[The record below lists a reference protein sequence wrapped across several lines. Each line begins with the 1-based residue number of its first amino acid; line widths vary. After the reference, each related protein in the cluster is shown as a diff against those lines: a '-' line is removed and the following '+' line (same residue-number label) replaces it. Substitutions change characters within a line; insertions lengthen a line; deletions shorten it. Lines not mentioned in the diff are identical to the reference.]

1 MKRTTCHHIFC
12 VAAIFVLLMGQS
24 ATQAQNLIIAN
35 AADRGDARASL
46 VNPALAV
53 WQDPIF
59 TLGSKVLHF
68 GVSEGG
74 LDLRNSYFSLTTSNR
89 SIGGFE
95 AFGYGV
101 QGQILQTPLFNAV
114 AMNAMIGKKVH
125 EKIAVAVNV
134 GFINRSFDRSQ
145 FNVEVED
152 DPLFNRLSKW
162 VFPDV
167 GLGVTAVA
175 NRYVTLAL
183 SVTHLTQPDLS
194 VDHESA
200 RMPLSF
206 NAGTVVGL
214 GHFRALLGVARDEN
228 ETLPSIA
235 FESFRPELGLLRLGF
250 GREAATFEGLV
261 YVMRGVSL
269 SYRYNYPV
277 NELRLASSGSH
288 ELGLVFNFK
297 RNRSLYE
304 AEWLEPELARK
315 PIINPA
321 TAFVVESVF
330 DTLYY
335 VDKLIRRHIGAGIDS
350 VALADLPQ
358 DLFFSADSLEPDLPK
373 IGAKRLLNVI
383 EETENA
389 VKKFEIPTDREALIY
404 AMKKDHTSNYLNFL
418 QKIAA
423 QMQEPDFYTRIVIP
437 ADGRRAYLLLR
448 YLSLFG
454 ELTDRVEI
462 AVRDS
467 AQVAAAGN
475 LGGRKLPPEFFYR
488 NLLTPPDTFKFEL
501 NIKEDLPWSPVSW
514 KFIVEDANGKEILT
528 TSGGKQWVRYYVW
541 DWKLPESEQVPL
553 PGTYYYYLRWWSGD
567 GQVYTAP
574 KKPLVVSRDN
584 RRINIKISREKEF
597 KPNPRMKA
605 TILVH

>member
-1 MKRTTCHHIFC
+1 MNRTTCHLTFC
-12 VAAIFVLLMGQS
+12 AAMVALLAGLS
-24 ATQAQNLIIAN
+24 AVNAQNLIIAN
-35 AADRGDARASL
+35 PADRGEARAGL

-59 TLGSKVLHF
+59 TLGSKVLHY

-89 SIGGFE
+89 SLAGFE
-95 AFGYGV
+95 ALGYGL

-114 AMNAMIGKKVH
+114 AMNAVFGKKVH
-125 EKIAVAVNV
+125 EKIAVAMNV

-145 FNVEVED
+145 FNVEAED

-167 GLGVTAVA
+167 GLGVVAVP

-183 SVTHLTQPDLS
+183 SVMHLTQPDLS
-194 VDHESA
+194 VDYESA
-200 RMPLSF
+200 RMPLGF
-206 NAGTVVGL
+206 NAGAVVGL

-250 GREAATFEGLV
+250 GREAVTFEGLV

-269 SYRYNYPV
+269 CYRYNYPV

-304 AEWLEPELARK
+304 AEWLEPEFARR
-315 PIINPA
+315 PVINPA

-350 VALADLPQ
+350 AALAELPQ
-358 DLFFSADSLEPDLPK
+358 DLFFSEDSLEPDLPK

-383 EETENA
+383 EATESA
-389 VKKFEIPTDREALIY
+389 VKKFEIPTEREALIY
-404 AMKKDHTSNYLNFL
+404 AMKKDHTPRYLEFL
-418 QKIAA
+418 QKVVA
-423 QMQEPDFYTRIVIP
+423 QQRHDPEFRTRVIIP
-437 ADGRRAYLLLR
+437 ADGKRAYLLLK

-454 ELTDRVEI
+454 ELTDQIEI

-467 AQVAAAGN
+467 ARVATAGN
-475 LGGRKLPPEFFYR
+475 LGGRRLPPSIFYR
-488 NLLTPPDTFKFEL
+488 KILAPPDTFKFEL
-501 NIKEDLPWSPVSW
+501 NLKDLRWGPEWW
-514 KFIVEDANGKEILT
+514 TFILEDANGKELLS
-528 TSGGKQWVRYYVW
+528 TSGEKQILRRYIW
-541 DWKLPESEQVPL
+541 DWKLPLDGGIPL
-553 PGTYYYYLRWWSGD
+553 PGTYYYYLRWKSGD
-567 GQVYTAP
+567 GQVYTSP
-574 KKPLVVSRDN
+574 KKPLVVSRYN
-584 RRINIKISREKEF
+584 RHINIEISREKDF
-597 KPNPRMKA
+597 KPNPKAQA
-605 TILVH
+605 TILVN

>member
-1 MKRTTCHHIFC
+1 MKRTTCHLIFC
-12 VAAIFVLLMGQS
+12 IVAVVALLAGLNV
-24 ATQAQNLIIAN
+24 ANAQNLIIAN
-35 AADRGDARASL
+35 PADRGDARAGL

-59 TLGSKVLHF
+59 TLGSKVLHY

-89 SIGGFE
+89 SFGSFDGL
-95 AFGYGV
+95 GYGL

-114 AMNAMIGKKVH
+114 TMNAMIGKKVH
-125 EKIAVAVNV
+125 ERIAVAANF

-162 VFPDV
+162 VFPDI
-167 GLGVTAVA
+167 GLGVTAVP

-183 SVTHLTQPDLS
+183 SVTHLTRPDLS
-194 VDHESA
+194 VDYQSA
-200 RMPLSF
+200 RMPIGF
-206 NAGTVVGL
+206 NAGAVVGL

-235 FESFRPELGLLRLGF
+235 FESFRPDLGLVRLGF

-330 DTLYY
+330 DTLNY
-335 VDKLIRRHIGAGIDS
+335 VDKLIRRTIRSGIDS
-350 VALADLPQ
+350 AALAELPK
-358 DLFFSADSLEPDLPK
+358 DLFFSSDSLEPELPK
-373 IGAKRLLNVI
+373 IGAKRLLNRI
-383 EETENA
+383 EATEEA
-389 VKKFEIPTDREALIY
+389 VKRFEIPTEREAIIY
-404 AMKKDHTSNYLNFL
+404 AMSKDYTSRYLQFL
-418 QKIAA
+418 QKVAA
-423 QMQEPDFYTRIVIP
+423 QMHEPDFHTRIVIP
-437 ADGRRAYLLLR
+437 PDGKRAYLMLK

-454 ELTDRVEI
+454 ELTDQVEI

-467 AQVAAAGN
+467 TRLAEAGK

-488 NLLTPPDTFKFEL
+488 NVLTPPDTFKFAL
-501 NIKEDLPWSPVSW
+501 NLKDLRWGPVAW
-514 KFIVEDANGKEILT
+514 KFIVEDINGQEILT
-528 TSGGKQWVRYYVW
+528 ASGDKQWLRYYVW
-541 DWKLPESEQVPL
+541 DWKLPQSEQEPL
-553 PGTYYYYLRWWSGD
+553 PGTYYYYLRWWSDD

-574 KKPLVVSRDN
+574 KKSLVVSRDN
-584 RRINIKISREKEF
+584 RHINIEISREREF
-597 KPNPRMKA
+597 KPNPKTKA
-605 TILVH
+605 TILVQ

>member
-1 MKRTTCHHIFC
+1 MKRTTCHLIFC
-12 VAAIFVLLMGQS
+12 VAVIFVLLAGLN
-24 ATQAQNLIIAN
+24 AANAQNLIVAN
-35 AADRGDARASL
+35 PADRGDARASL

-59 TLGSKVLHF
+59 TLGSKVLHL

-95 AFGYGV
+95 AFGYGL
-101 QGQILQTPLFNAV
+101 QGQVLQTPLFNAV
-114 AMNAMIGKKVH
+114 AMNAIIGKKVH
-125 EKIAVAVNV
+125 EKIALAVNV

-167 GLGVTAVA
+167 GLGVTAVP

-194 VDHESA
+194 VDYKSA
-200 RMPLSF
+200 RMPLGV
-206 NAGTVVGL
+206 NAGAVVGL

-304 AEWLEPELARK
+304 AEWLEPALARK

-335 VDKLIRRHIGAGIDS
+335 VDKLIRRTIRSDVDS
-350 VALADLPQ
+350 AALADLPQ
-358 DLFFSADSLEPDLPK
+358 DLFFSADSLEPELPK
-373 IGAKRLLNVI
+373 IGAKRLLNRI
-383 EETENA
+383 EATESA
-389 VKKFEIPTDREALIY
+389 VKKFEIPTEREALIY
-404 AMKKDHTSNYLNFL
+404 AMKKDHTPRYLDFL
-418 QKIAA
+418 QKVAA
-423 QMQEPDFYTRIVIP
+423 QMHEPDFRTRIVIP
-437 ADGRRAYLLLR
+437 ADRQRAYLMLK

-467 AQVAAAGN
+467 ARLAEVGK

-574 KKPLVVSRDN
+574 KKPLIVSRDN
-584 RRINIKISREKEF
+584 RRINIEISRVKEF
-597 KPNPRMKA
+597 K
-605 TILVH
+605 